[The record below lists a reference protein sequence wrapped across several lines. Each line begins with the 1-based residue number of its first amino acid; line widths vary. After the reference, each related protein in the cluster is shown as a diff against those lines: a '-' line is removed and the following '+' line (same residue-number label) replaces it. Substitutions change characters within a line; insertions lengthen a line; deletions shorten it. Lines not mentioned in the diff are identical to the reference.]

1 MIVTRDLFFLLK
13 CRFLDT
19 PKNLRRNKFINGNL
33 KRKSVASCRK
43 KIRNQ
48 IKFKY
53 RQNRKDLYPIG
64 KRKEIFI
71 RYKSVFEFMLSID
84 SMSSTMIPVSSHPA
98 PDTAK
103 IWLIRSERDCY
114 WLALNTASTM
124 LRGVGKGES
133 RWDEEGGPLE
143 FSTLVKHRQTPSSRR
158 YSKIRPRTGL
168 EIPIPHPPPNLRPPK
183 ETGPPVFIR
192 RRKLTL
198 PKYVTGRNSYQVVSE
213 RKSVDARRV

>member
-13 CRFLDT
+13 CRFLGT

-133 RWDEEGGPLE
+133 RWGRRGRATRI
-143 FSTLVKHRQTPSSRR
+143 FHSRQTPANAEVEKIFENSTSHRSRNT
-158 YSKIRPRTGL
+158 Y
-168 EIPIPHPPPNLRPPK
+168 PPPSA
-183 ETGPPVFIR
+183 EFAST
-192 RRKLTL
+192 
-198 PKYVTGRNSYQVVSE
+198 
-213 RKSVDARRV
+213 

>member
-1 MIVTRDLFFLLK
+1 MTRDLFFLLK
-13 CRFLDT
+13 CRFLGT

-133 RWDEEGGPLE
+133 RWGEEGGPLE
-143 FSTLVKHRQTPSSRR
+143 FSTLVKHRQTPRSREDIR
-158 YSKIRPRTGL
+158 KFDLAPVSKYLSPT
-168 EIPIPHPPPNLRPPK
+168 LRRIC
-183 ETGPPVFIR
+183 VHL
-192 RRKLTL
+192 RKPALQSL
-198 PKYVTGRNSYQVVSE
+198 SAGGNSLCPSM
-213 RKSVDARRV
+213 

>member
-1 MIVTRDLFFLLK
+1 MTRDLFFLLK
-13 CRFLDT
+13 CRFLGT

-133 RWDEEGGPLE
+133 RWGRRGRATRI
-143 FSTLVKHRQTPSSRR
+143 FHSRQTPANAEVSRR